1 MPAARPNRTTISTAG
16 TTNGRS
22 CSRGQLPVMANAAT
36 STTDWKKKL
45 TIATPVVDNGSSS
58 RRSATFFTRGAFH
71 RIDVVPSVTAS
82 ENSPK
87 IISPQNM
94 KKPKSGI

>member
-1 MPAARPNRTTISTAG
+1 
-16 TTNGRS
+16 
-22 CSRGQLPVMANAAT
+22 MANAAT

-45 TIATPVVDNGSSS
+45 TIATPVVDNGQAA
-58 RRSATFFTRGAFH
+58 RAAAPPFHQGAFH